1 MSINLNS
8 HFANVPTLEHPR
20 STYDMSCNVKTS
32 FNVGDVI
39 PFFFTEVL
47 PGDTWKLDTNKVLR
61 MPPMVSAPMDNLYL
75 DTYYFFV
82 PNRILWE
89 HWRDFL
95 GENRNSAWIPT
106 TDYEIPQLKAPL
118 STGWTRG
125 TIADYLG
132 IPVGISNISV
142 NALPFRAYAMIIDE
156 WFRSQ
161 NLQDPLNIPKTDA
174 TVQGT
179 NGTDYVIDVA
189 KGGKPFKA
197 NKFFDLFTSCL
208 PDPQKGPDV
217 TIGLQTDVPVYA
229 SKNMDIA
236 NYLSTGNVIG
246 SLSFC
251 GFDPNNNRFNSTTG
265 MSNETE
271 HIPYLSINADSTK
284 GVLNFNNSDQS
295 ISNIVTNLTPSNLF
309 ADTSAVSM
317 VTINALRQAFQIQR
331 FYEKNARSGS
341 RYRELLK
348 AHFGVNL
355 EDSRAMIPEYLG
367 GNRIPININQIAS
380 SFSNATSNP
389 LGDIGGVSITNDSHF
404 DFQKSFTEHGILM
417 GVCVA
422 RYKHTYSQ
430 GLNKIWSKKDKFD
443 YFWPTLA
450 NLGETAVL
458 NKEIYSTGGQ
468 KDDEVF
474 GYNEMWYE
482 YRYLPDMCTSCM
494 RPTRDGQD
502 LSVWHFGD
510 YYKTSPALSSEWL
523 QEDPQN
529 VDRVL
534 AMSALDEQNATNQ
547 LFADILVS
555 SVTTR
560 VVPTYSVPGL
570 IDHN

>member
-8 HFANVPTLEHPR
+8 HFASVPTLEHPR

-95 GENRNSAWIPT
+95 GENRQSAWIPT
-106 TDYEIPQLKAPL
+106 TEYEIPQIKSPV

-132 IPVGISNISV
+132 IPVGISNLSV

-179 NGTDYVIDVA
+179 NGIDYVTDVA

-217 TIGLQTDVPVYA
+217 TIGISEDVPVYA
-229 SKNMDIA
+229 A
-236 NYLSTGNVIG
+236 NNKSISDYGITDSIG
-246 SLSFC
+246 SLRMMANSGSGLSPVTSSEFPLNQIRYL
-251 GFDPNNNRFNSTTG
+251 GLDNNTDEYLDVVGTQDVGGNATNS
-265 MSNETE
+265 E
-271 HIPYLSINADSTK
+271 LS
-284 GVLNFNNSDQS
+284 
-295 ISNIVTNLTPSNLF
+295 PSNLF

-380 SFSNATSNP
+380 TFSNSTSNP
-389 LGDIGGVSITNDSHF
+389 LGDVGGLSITNDSHF

-458 NKEIYSTGGQ
+458 NKEIYYSGIST
-468 KDDEVF
+468 DDEVF

-482 YRYLPDMCTSCM
+482 YRYLPDMCTGCM
-494 RPTRDGQD
+494 RPTKDGQD
-502 LSVWHFGD
+502 LSSWHFGD
-510 YYKTSPALSSEWL
+510 YYKQTPALSSSWL
-523 QEDPQN
+523 QEDPTN

-534 AMSALDEQNATNQ
+534 ALSALNEQNATNQ

>member
-20 STYDMSCNVKTS
+20 STYDMSCNVKTA
-32 FNVGDVI
+32 FNVGDVV

-95 GENRNSAWIPT
+95 GENRQSAWIPT
-106 TDYEIPQLKAPL
+106 TEYEIPQIKAPL
-118 STGWTRG
+118 STGWSRG
-125 TIADYLG
+125 SIADYLG
-132 IPVGISNISV
+132 IPVGIPTISV

-161 NLQDPLNIPKTDA
+161 NLQDPLNIPKSDA

-179 NGTDYVIDVA
+179 NGTDYVVDVA

-217 TIGLQTDVPVYA
+217 TIGLSADVPVYA
-229 SKNMDIA
+229 SANKNVS
-236 NYLSTGNVIG
+236 NYLSTGNPVG
-246 SLSFC
+246 SLDFVGYSPESGHFTTL
-251 GFDPNNNRFNSTTG
+251 GRVANNDFESYISADANKASLKAGYATITTTMNDIG
-265 MSNETE
+265 
-271 HIPYLSINADSTK
+271 
-284 GVLNFNNSDQS
+284 
-295 ISNIVTNLTPSNLF
+295 LTPSNLF

-317 VTINALRQAFQIQR
+317 VTINQLRQAFQIQR

-380 SFSNATSNP
+380 SFSNSTSNP

-458 NKEIYSTGGQ
+458 NKEIYVSGKPQ
-468 KDDEVF
+468 DNQVF

-482 YRYLPDMCTSCM
+482 YRYLPDMCTGVM
-494 RPTRDGQD
+494 RPTKNGQD

-510 YYKTSPALSSEWL
+510 FYDTAPALSSEWL
-523 QEDPQN
+523 QEDPKN

-534 AMSALDEQNATNQ
+534 AVSALDEQNATSQ

-560 VVPTYSVPGL
+560 VVPTYSIPGL